1 MDLVSLSAGVTPPE
15 KIKNYLFNAKHTGGK
30 KKKKNLSTNALLT
43 KQQNFLIGPTNKAEN
58 IFYNAKNCEIPNK
71 WDYSPV

>member
-30 KKKKNLSTNALLT
+30 KKKKEFVNECLVDQTT
-43 KQQNFLIGPTNKAEN
+43 KFFDRTNKQ
-58 IFYNAKNCEIPNK
+58 
-71 WDYSPV
+71 S